1 MTANKRPILR
11 SSGCNNNDFF
21 SVIILLIF
29 SGRRERGEERRN
41 SSFYDSLL
49 LAIAPSLPLKV
60 SSLAALTRDVFFFG
74 DQIESNRASEE
85 KSLKTFFFPLVFVPF
100 FGVDPLLSRSVPQIL
115 DRQVE

>member
-1 MTANKRPILR
+1 MAANKRPILR
-11 SSGCNNNDFF
+11 SSGRNNNDFF
-21 SVIILLIF
+21 SVVILLIF
-29 SGRRERGEERRN
+29 SGRRERGEELRN

-60 SSLAALTRDVFFFG
+60 VPSLAALTRDVFFFG

-100 FGVDPLLSRSVPQIL
+100 FGVDPLSCLGLFHRS
-115 DRQVE
+115 